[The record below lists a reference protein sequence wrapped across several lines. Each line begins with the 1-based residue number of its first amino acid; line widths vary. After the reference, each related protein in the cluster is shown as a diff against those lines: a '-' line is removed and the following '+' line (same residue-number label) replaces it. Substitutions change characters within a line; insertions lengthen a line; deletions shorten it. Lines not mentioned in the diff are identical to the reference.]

1 MGLEL
6 AFLCHSGTKVVVCTI
21 CWRATPA
28 TAAVVVMAIMPI
40 MAAIMPIMAAIRS
53 PIKHLDLFKIEF
65 SSVSKVCMSGRVPKD
80 YFELLAAKL
89 LNVCAKS
96 HRNG

>member
-6 AFLCHSGTKVVVCTI
+6 AFLCHSSTKVVVCTV

-28 TAAVVVMAIMPI
+28 TAAVVVM
-40 MAAIMPIMAAIRS
+40 AIMPIMAAIRS

-89 LNVCAKS
+89 LNIYAKP
-96 HRNG
+96 HRNV

>member
-28 TAAVVVMAIMPI
+28 TAAVVVM
-40 MAAIMPIMAAIRS
+40 AIMPIMAAIRS